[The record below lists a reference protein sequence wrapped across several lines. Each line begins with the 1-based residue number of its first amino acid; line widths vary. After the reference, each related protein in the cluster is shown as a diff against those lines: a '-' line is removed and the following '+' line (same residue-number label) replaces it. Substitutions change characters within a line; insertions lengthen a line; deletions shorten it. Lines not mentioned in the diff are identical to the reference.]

1 MFLGFDDWKYSDCA
15 VIFVDNKPKYVYFYT
30 LFSLGVLNTDDDF
43 SEKMDEKLWDF
54 YEDELP
60 IYNYKRLLADLNK
73 VKGGY
78 HDSETEFFF

>member
-1 MFLGFDDWKYSDCA
+1 M
-15 VIFVDNKPKYVYFYT
+15 IFR
-30 LFSLGVLNTDDDF
+30 
-43 SEKMDEKLWDF
+43 KMDEKLWDF